1 MYEIQCL
8 WLIHSCHS
16 SSYLPNEKILDMR
29 PITFSEHGISRFI
42 SKVFKN
48 SFFFKSVS
56 FQFKKK
62 IKLPSTKKN
71 I

>member
-42 SKVFKN
+42 FKVFKN
-48 SFFFKSVS
+48 SFFLN
-56 FQFKKK
+56 Q
-62 IKLPSTKKN
+62 
-71 I
+71 